1 MNTDNLAISVINPA
15 EIARNNC
22 AKADTY
28 TARYYGHR
36 FTKLSADKGVGR
48 FLLAIYH
55 NPGLTKKSLFNVI
68 FGDKPHAAFA
78 ETFTIMKGSE
88 LIYNKKGYYITDLG
102 INLLKQF
109 KLL

>member
-28 TARYYGHR
+28 TARYIRYK
-36 FTKLSADKGVGR
+36 FTKLSADKGIGR
-48 FLLAIYH
+48 WLLAIYH
-55 NPGLTKKSLFNVI
+55 NPGRTKNELFKVI
-68 FGDKPHAAFA
+68 FGDKPHSAFA
-78 ETFTIMKGSE
+78 ETFTVMRGSE